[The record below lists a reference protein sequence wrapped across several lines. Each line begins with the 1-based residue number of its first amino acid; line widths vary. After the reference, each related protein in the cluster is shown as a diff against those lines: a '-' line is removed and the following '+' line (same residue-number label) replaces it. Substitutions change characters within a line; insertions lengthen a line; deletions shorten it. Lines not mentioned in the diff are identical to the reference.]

1 MSLPWKTAKTLY
13 LLDLLG
19 VAVFALSGALAAGR
33 AGLDLLGVVV
43 IASVTA
49 IGGGTL
55 RDLLM
60 NRHPLFWIRDPR
72 YLVVIIATALATVV
86 YVRQFPPPFGTLL
99 VADAFGLALFAICG
113 AELALEANMPRI
125 VVVLMGT
132 MTGVGGGVI
141 RDVLTAQVPLL
152 LRKDIY
158 ASAAIAG
165 IVLYLALTAMGA
177 KRGVAFIAGLIA
189 VVSIRLLAIRYSWQL
204 PAFELHA
211 QG

>member
-1 MSLPWKTAKTLY
+1 MVPAWKPAKTLY
-13 LLDLLG
+13 VLDLLG
-19 VAVFALSGALAAGR
+19 IAVFALSGALAAGR

-86 YVRQFPPPFGTLL
+86 YARQFPPPGSALL

-113 AELALEANMPRI
+113 AELALEASMPSI

-165 IVLYLALTAMGA
+165 IVLYLVLKAAGA
-177 KRGVAFIAGLIA
+177 KRAVAFMAGLLA
-189 VVSIRLLAIRYSWQL
+189 VVSIRLLAIHYSWQL
-204 PAFELHA
+204 PAFELH
-211 QG
+211 G